1 MLLLYDTKFLHIETV
16 TRYVPPKNNV
26 MNVMDVMM
34 GCFECFCS
42 FNKKVYPVPVSANL
56 LIA

>member
-1 MLLLYDTKFLHIETV
+1 MGRWDVGTMGHKTL
-16 TRYVPPKNNV
+16 KNNV
-26 MNVMDVMM
+26 MDVVS
-34 GCFECFCS
+34 GFFECFCS

>member
-34 GCFECFCS
+34 GASSAFVHS
-42 FNKKVYPVPVSANL
+42 IKKSILCLFL
-56 LIA
+56 LTC